1 MSDSEYESAIVESRI
16 SKSERRNPALIIRSD
31 SEAENGTRRDQAKTS
46 KKKSNNRAPSK
57 SDSEDDQPSKR
68 SKAKTTKRKSTTSR
82 SSKTAT
88 PKRRNT
94 KKEEDLFGL
103 VSEDEEDAAHANAS
117 RRAPSSQLPSS
128 ISSKVADGSVLRRAQ
143 LSGRYYAELRLY
155 STRDALDTRP
165 ETRYTK
171 ALVTLKLQLDPD
183 QPEWDLLQK
192 FLRRAKTTYFADS
205 VPVFYNNKIN

>member
-143 LSGRYYAELRLY
+143 LSGRYYAELHAGRARHPP
-155 STRDALDTRP
+155 RDPLHQGARHFEAPARP
-165 ETRYTK
+165 GPARVGLASK
-171 ALVTLKLQLDPD
+171 
-183 QPEWDLLQK
+183 
-192 FLRRAKTTYFADS
+192 
-205 VPVFYNNKIN
+205 VPQESQDDVLCG